1 MQHYVGYCRNGPK
14 EKVEK
19 LMKTNR
25 GPGTR
30 SFVAGAAGGAI
41 AVVVMAVIAAT
52 LMRRLGPR
60 MMDRMMA
67 CCDKCGCGKA
77 DEPESDRADH

>member
-19 LMKTNR
+19 PMETKK
-25 GPGTR
+25 GSGAR
-30 SFVAGAAGGAI
+30 SFVAGTAGGAI
-41 AVVVMAVIAAT
+41 AVVVLAVIAAI

-60 MMDRMMA
+60 MMERMMS
-67 CCDKCGCGKA
+67 CCGKCGGA
-77 DEPESDRADH
+77 EH

>member
-19 LMKTNR
+19 LMETKK
-25 GPGTR
+25 GFGTR
-30 SFVAGAAGGAI
+30 SFVAGTAGGAI
-41 AVVVMAVIAAT
+41 AVVVLAVIAAI

-60 MMDRMMA
+60 MMERMMA
-67 CCDKCGCGKA
+67 CCDKCGCA
-77 DEPESDRADH
+77 EH